1 MKKNLLQFNI
11 ALTVALFA
19 LLAVSS
25 CKKETT
31 PTTTTN
37 TTTATTAE
45 YFLQGTFDGAPVTL
59 EGTPEA
65 FTTSL
70 DYVEHE
76 AEHHGHDADGDG
88 DDDDDDDNENTPLV
102 TGTRWTTTDGAN
114 AVRTHGSIEVRKVVI
129 RVFIAPMPTNQ
140 LHFDMLTPR
149 TFSFFDG
156 VTNTDGAYITFRDGS
171 GVLWTSTGDQ
181 TGSTITINSRGELVG
196 TSTKFAGTFTAKMYD
211 GNGNAKVLSNV
222 SFAGLAGL

>member
-1 MKKNLLQFNI
+1 MKKTLLHLQ
-11 ALTVALFA
+11 LTFTIVLFTI
-19 LLAVSS
+19 LAMSS

-31 PTTTTN
+31 PTNSITTTV
-37 TTTATTAE
+37 AE
-45 YFLQGTFDGAPVTL
+45 PTYFLKGNFDGAQVVL
-59 EGTPEA
+59 QGTPEA

-76 AEHHGHDADGDG
+76 TEHHGHDADGD
-88 DDDDDDDNENTPLV
+88 DDDDDDDNENTTLV

-129 RVFIAPMPTNQ
+129 RVFIAPMSTNQ

-149 TFSFFDG
+149 TFAFFDG
-156 VTNTDGAYITFRDGS
+156 VTNTDGGYITYRDDN
-171 GVLWTSTGDQ
+171 GVLWTSSGDQ
-181 TGSTITINSRGELVG
+181 TNSTITISSRGELAG

-211 GNGNAKVLSNV
+211 GNGNSKLLSNV
-222 SFAGLAGL
+222 SFSGLAGL

>member
-31 PTTTTN
+31 PTTSNNNTN
-37 TTTATTAE
+37 TTQPE
-45 YFLQGTFDGAPVTL
+45 YFLQGNFDGAPVML
-59 EGTPEA
+59 QGTPEA

-70 DYVEHE
+70 DYVDN
-76 AEHHGHDADGDG
+76 HDNHDG
-88 DDDDDDDNENTPLV
+88 DDDDDDDNTALV
-102 TGTRWTTTDGAN
+102 TGTRWTTTDGGT

-129 RVFIAPMPTNQ
+129 RVFIAPMPTSQEHYN
-140 LHFDMLTPR
+140 MLSPR
-149 TFSFFDG
+149 TFSFVDG
-156 VTNTDGAYITFRDGS
+156 NNQDGGYVTFRDNA
-171 GVLWTSTGDQ
+171 GVLWTSNGDQ
-181 TGSTITINSRGELVG
+181 TGSTITITSRGDYAG

-211 GNGNAKVLSNV
+211 GNGNTKLLSNV
-222 SFAGLAGL
+222 SFSGLAGL